1 MEEQKDIQKREY
13 EIGYLAKEENDRQEI
28 MKLLSGY
35 RAVILNEGKTSK
47 INLSYPIKKEK
58 SAYFGFIW
66 FSLEPEFIKEL
77 TEKIKLNGKI
87 LRFLIITPPVQLRD
101 KKIAL
106 RAREIIK
113 PPKIKKQPSLE
124 GEQIKIQKEETP
136 AVIDNELLEKKLEEI
151 LK

>member
-13 EIGYLAKEENDRQEI
+13 EIGYLAKEEDNRQEI
-28 MKLLSGY
+28 MKLLSSY
-35 RAVILNEGKTSK
+35 QAIILNEGKAVK

-58 SAYFGFIW
+58 SAHFGFVW
-66 FSLEPEFIKEL
+66 FSLEPELIKEL
-77 TEKIKLNGKI
+77 TEKLKLNGKI

-101 KKIAL
+101 RKIAA
-106 RAREIIK
+106 RSREIIK
-113 PPKIKKQPSLE
+113 PPKVKKQPALE
-124 GEQIKIQKEETP
+124 GEQARPQKEETP

>member
-13 EIGYLAKEENDRQEI
+13 EIGYLAKEEDDRQEI

-35 RAVILNEGKTSK
+35 KAVILIEGKTAK
-47 INLSYPIKKEK
+47 INLSYPIKKER

-66 FSLEPEFIKEL
+66 FSLEPGFIKEI

-106 RAREIIK
+106 RAREAIK
-113 PPKIKKQPSLE
+113 PPKIKKQPILE
-124 GEQIKIQKEETP
+124 GEQVKVQKDETP
-136 AVIDNELLEKKLEEI
+136 TVIDNELLEKKLEEI

>member
-13 EIGYLAKEENDRQEI
+13 EIGYLAKGEDDWQEI
-28 MKLLSGY
+28 MKLLSSY
-35 RAVILNEGKTSK
+35 RAVILNEGKVVK
-47 INLSYPIKKEK
+47 INLSYPIKKEE

-66 FSLEPEFIKEL
+66 FSLEPGFIKEI
-77 TEKIKLNGKI
+77 TEKLKLNGKI

-101 KKIAL
+101 KKIAA
-106 RAREIIK
+106 RAREAIK
-113 PPKIKKQPSLE
+113 PSKTNKQPSLE

-136 AVIDNELLEKKLEEI
+136 TVIDNELLEKKLEEI